1 MKEQSAAGI
10 LETTIEKVKNLVNVS
25 TIIGE
30 PMNID
35 GGITIIPVSKVTYG
49 FASGGSDFPSKTNKE
64 IFGGGGGAGVTITP
78 VAFLVI
84 SDGEVTIK
92 HITAFDNAA
101 ERVVNLV
108 PEMFDKVTSVVNKAK
123 KEKEKEKQLLM
134 MPRSMFPQFPQRMF
148 LPRTNKRFSNFIIIN
163 LPPAYFKNMAGG

>member
-10 LETTIEKVKNLVNVS
+10 LETTIEKVRDLVNVS
-25 TIIGE
+25 TIIGD

-35 GGITIIPVSKVTYG
+35 GNLTIIPVSKVTYG
-49 FASGGSDFPSKTNKE
+49 FASGGSDFPSKASKE

-92 HITAFDNAA
+92 NITAFDNAA

-108 PEMFDKVTSVVNKAK
+108 PEMFDKVNSVVNKAK
-123 KEKEKEKQLLM
+123 KEMEAKQNDAM
-134 MPRSMFPQFPQRMF
+134 VSV
-148 LPRTNKRFSNFIIIN
+148 TDET
-163 LPPAYFKNMAGG
+163 AAE

>member
-10 LETTIEKVKNLVNVS
+10 LETTIEKVKNLVSVS

-30 PMNID
+30 PMQVE

-49 FASGGSDFPSKTNKE
+49 FASGGSDFPSKNNQE

-84 SDGEVTIK
+84 ADGEVTIK

-123 KEKEKEKQLLM
+123 KEKAICIIRFFGLFPSFFCCLSVCALPYVRQSRRGICRLKLLC
-134 MPRSMFPQFPQRMF
+134 
-148 LPRTNKRFSNFIIIN
+148 
-163 LPPAYFKNMAGG
+163 